1 MLELNKNYVFDENQN
16 AKPSARAKLYAVQI
30 PIKEFE
36 KIEEIIEDYGLAQL
50 IEEALENEEDTEIVS
65 RETIFNLLEKN
76 S

>member
-16 AKPSARAKLYAVQI
+16 AIAVQI

-36 KIEEIIEDYGLAQL
+36 KVEEIIEDYGLAQL
-50 IEEALENEEDTEIVS
+50 IEEALENEEDMEIVS
-65 RETIFNLLEKN
+65 RETIFNMLEIN

>member
-16 AKPSARAKLYAVQI
+16 AIAVQI
-30 PIKEFE
+30 PITEFE

-50 IEEALENEEDTEIVS
+50 IEDAIENEEDREIVS
-65 RETIFNLLEKN
+65 RETIFNILETN

>member
-16 AKPSARAKLYAVQI
+16 AIAVQI

-36 KIEEIIEDYGLAQL
+36 KVEEIIEDYGLAQL

-65 RETIFNLLEKN
+65 RETIFNILETN
-76 S
+76 P